1 MQPAPV
7 GSAPSEPHSAC
18 PAAWAGS
25 GAVLGQLEGVHCP
38 PALLQVL
45 VHVLSAHRP
54 APVVQDPLSDG
65 GWQSFREIPSQHP
78 LKGAPQPFAAPW
90 KAVLKANQPVQGPPW
105 HSLRKHWVSVVG
117 VPGGAGQGRGSC
129 R

>member
-54 APVVQDPLSDG
+54 APVVQDLLSDG